1 MPSNNDI
8 LKTDTIVERIYFVRG
23 EKVMLDVDLAILYG
37 TETKR
42 LKEAVRRN
50 IKRFP
55 PDFMFELTR
64 EEFDTLKYQFGTS
77 NDHLLRS
84 QIASSNMNNRR
95 GGTRYLP
102 FAFTEQGVAMLS
114 GVLNSQRAIEVNIA
128 IMRAFVQLRSI
139 LASHH
144 ELSLRL
150 EALEQR
156 YDEQFRGVFEA
167 IKQLMKDV
175 RSQNT
180 RLVLYHRK
188 FLVKT
193 APALRIF
200 NSSQKIVYE
209 KLSIRPYFSRT
220 SRGLHIMLRSTERTN
235 TGFHKS
241 R

>member
-8 LKTDTIVERIYFVRG
+8 LKTDAIAEHIYFIRG

-37 TETKR
+37 TETKA
-42 LKEAVRRN
+42 LKRSVRRN

-55 PDFMFELTR
+55 PDFMFELTK
-64 EEFDTLKYQFGTS
+64 EEFDTLRYQFGTS
-77 NDHLLRS
+77 NDHILRS
-84 QIASSNMNNRR
+84 QIASSNTNSKR

-114 GVLNSQRAIEVNIA
+114 GVLNSPRAIEVNIA
-128 IMRAFVQLRSI
+128 IMRTFVQLRSI

-167 IKQLMKDV
+167 IKQLMKDDAKPK
-175 RSQNT
+175 
-180 RLVLYHRK
+180 H
-188 FLVKT
+188 
-193 APALRIF
+193 PI
-200 NSSQKIVYE
+200 
-209 KLSIRPYFSRT
+209 
-220 SRGLHIMLRSTERTN
+220 
-235 TGFHKS
+235 GFIPS
-241 R
+241 